1 MKFRFLP
8 RWAQLR
14 KLGRIKFS
22 LVFSSTVTGVQF
34 LGELTFGS
42 AVSSEKYLL
51 RFLCW
56 SLFAFFMWRRAE
68 ASFERYG
75 QNKKT

>member
-1 MKFRFLP
+1 MKFRLLP

-14 KLGRIKFS
+14 KLGRGKFS
-22 LVFSSTVTGVQF
+22 LVFSSTVTAVQF
-34 LGELTFGS
+34 LGDLTFGS
-42 AVSSEKYLL
+42 AISPEKYLL

-75 QNKKT
+75 ENEKS